1 MPAEPPVKRTFAYT
15 DGQNLFHGAK
25 EAFGHSYPNYDI
37 SALVTKICREKG
49 WQLDGIHFY
58 TGIPDAT
65 DNAFW
70 NHFWVAKLAAMGK
83 QGIKVFSRPLRYRNE
98 TVRLSDGSSHTFL
111 VGQEKGVDIRIAL
124 DIVRA
129 VRLNQCDVVVVF
141 SQDQDLSEVADEIR
155 LISREHGRWVRIAS
169 AFPCSPTTLNKRG
182 VNGTDWIRIDRP
194 AYDTCLDPRD
204 YRPKRDAKP

>member
-1 MPAEPPVKRTFAYT
+1 MSSEPEVKRTRAYV

-25 EAFGHSYPNYDI
+25 EAFGYTYPNYDI
-37 SALVTKICREKG
+37 KALVARICRDKG

-58 TGIPDAT
+58 TGIPDIT

-70 NHFWVAKLAAMGK
+70 NHFWSVKLAVMGK
-83 QGIKVFSRPLRYRNE
+83 QGIKVFSRSLRYRNE
-98 TVRLSDGSSHTFL
+98 TVRLPDGTNHTFL

-129 VRLNQCDVVVVF
+129 VRLNECDVALVF

-155 LISREHGRWVRIAS
+155 TIAREHDRWVRIAS
-169 AFPCSPTTLNKRG
+169 AFPFSPTTLNKRG
-182 VNGTDWIRIDRP
+182 VNSTDWIRIDR
-194 AYDTCLDPRD
+194 ATYDACLDPHD
-204 YRPKRDAKP
+204 YRLKKE

>member
-1 MPAEPPVKRTFAYT
+1 MIAEPPVKRTLAYI

-25 EAFGHSYPNYDI
+25 ESFGHSYPNYDI
-37 SALVTKICREKG
+37 KALVTKICQTRA

-70 NHFWVAKLAAMGK
+70 NHFWTVKLAVMGK

-98 TVRLSDGSSHTFL
+98 TIKLPDGTTHTFL

-129 VRLNQCDVVVVF
+129 VRLNECDVALVF
-141 SQDQDLSEVADEIR
+141 SQDQDLSEVADEVRTIAK
-155 LISREHGRWVRIAS
+155 EHGRWVKIAS
-169 AFPCSPTTLNKRG
+169 AFPFSPTTHNKRG
-182 VNGTDWIRIDRP
+182 VNSTDWIRIDR
-194 AYDTCLDPRD
+194 ATYDACLDPHD
-204 YRPKRDAKP
+204 YRPKKLSN